1 MSLKIAIG
9 LGNSGAECANTRH
22 NSGEIVLK
30 EVARA
35 CGADFSYN
43 KFCSAYIAKA
53 VIASKPVVLAFA
65 DGYMNLSGGNIKNI
79 LKFLKF
85 NISEAAV
92 VYDDITLDVGR
103 MKLSLGGSAGGHN
116 GVADIME
123 KCGNDFARIRIGI
136 GAKPYKTMDL
146 ADYVLGKLDE
156 SDLSAIRALDVK
168 ECLSLMLAK
177 GLEGAQNVVNRHA
190 PRQ

>member
-1 MSLKIAIG
+1 M
-9 LGNSGAECANTRH
+9 
-22 NSGEIVLK
+22 
-30 EVARA
+30 
-35 CGADFSYN
+35 
-43 KFCSAYIAKA
+43 
-53 VIASKPVVLAFA
+53 LAFA